1 MAKPS
6 SNMRVSTTERDRRL
20 TLAINYFNKHKD
32 VPIRRIAKKY
42 KVDHKTL
49 SNRIQG
55 KQQSIG
61 LSGGQ
66 NKLLTAVEV
75 DAVVLYIHNQAYVG
89 FPCTWQMIEGAVT
102 CIRAQNN
109 LPPPSQSWVKK
120 FMSNSGP
127 ILQAGIHKI
136 KWKPMDAKRRAAQD
150 IQVVVQWF
158 KGLEEVK
165 VLHDIKAGN
174 MWNFDETGVRNACPS
189 AIWVW
194 VPIDIKEV
202 SLSSYLQ

>member
-1 MAKPS
+1 MSRDYYLSLGPIRAPPPPLSPPDGVVGGSEFAQTSELPTPPIYDFNSCRYLSYPNNMAKPS

-32 VPIRRIAKKY
+32 VPIQRIAKKY

-66 NKLLTAVEV
+66 NKLLTAIEV

-102 CIRAQNN
+102 CIRVQNN
-109 LPPPSQSWVKK
+109 LPP
-120 FMSNSGP
+120 
-127 ILQAGIHKI
+127 L
-136 KWKPMDAKRRAAQD
+136 
-150 IQVVVQWF
+150 
-158 KGLEEVK
+158 
-165 VLHDIKAGN
+165 
-174 MWNFDETGVRNACPS
+174 S
-189 AIWVW
+189 A
-194 VPIDIKEV
+194 
-202 SLSSYLQ
+202 S